1 MATQAVY
8 YIVYK
13 QAKHLDFQTILFLFS
28 NDSIESRSAN
38 RSTLWRYLRKKKY
51 KSHTIKNM
59 RIYPLNDILGDSY
72 LISKMENIG
81 ALARALEEE

>member
-1 MATQAVY
+1 MATQQVY

-13 QAKHLDFQTILFLFS
+13 QAKFLDFQTILYLFS
-28 NDSIESRSAN
+28 EDNDSSRDYN

-51 KSHTIKNM
+51 KSYQIKNM

-72 LISKMENIG
+72 LIGRMENIG
-81 ALARALEEE
+81 ALAKALEE